1 MGYKKIFRGEVLRL
15 EIMDKD
21 GKIDRKQ
28 LPALDRDQMIRMYTL
43 MKQMRAF
50 DEKALNLQRQGRIG
64 TYGSLRGQEACQ
76 AGLAVNLSEQHD
88 WLVQSFREH
97 GVLMS
102 LGVPMKTIYSYWKG
116 DERGNLADTGIRCL
130 PPSVPVGS
138 QLLHAVGIGIGLKK
152 KNLPGVAVGFA
163 GDGATSEGDFHE
175 AMNFAGVFKSRTLIF
190 IQNNGWAISVPFK
203 KQTAAESLA
212 QRGLAYKVPSMQVD
226 GNDVLAVYEA
236 SRQALDHIR
245 NGDGPYLI
253 EAVTF
258 RMGDHTT
265 ADDQS
270 RYRTPEVVAYWEERD
285 PIRRMRTFLLNEKL
299 LTPADDEE
307 IDQSVATAVDAAVR
321 ELESMPPPDPM
332 SIFETM
338 YETKPWF
345 LIEQQDMLAA
355 ELAVSRDKGVS
366 K

>member
-1 MGYKKIFRGEVLRL
+1 MGYKKIFRGETLRL
-15 EIMDKD
+15 EILDKD
-21 GKIDRKQ
+21 GRIDRKNM
-28 LPALDRDQMIRMYTL
+28 PEIDRDHMIRMFTL

-64 TYGSLRGQEACQ
+64 TYGSLRGQEAAQ
-76 AGLAVNLSEQHD
+76 AGLAINLSETDD

-102 LGVPMKTIYSYWKG
+102 LGIPMHIIYSYWKG
-116 DERGNLADTGIRCL
+116 DERGNLGEHGIKCL

-138 QLLHAVGIGIGLKK
+138 QLLHAVGIGMAMAKRG
-152 KNLPGVAVGFA
+152 LPGVAVGFA

-175 AMNFAGVFKSRTLIF
+175 AMNFAGVFKARTLIY

-212 QRGLAYKVPSMQVD
+212 QRGLAYNVPSIQVD

-236 SRQALDHIR
+236 SRKALDHIR
-245 NGDGPYLI
+245 SGNGPYLI

-270 RYRTPEVVAYWEERD
+270 RYRTPELVAYWEERD
-285 PIRRMRTFLLNEKL
+285 PIQRMRTFLVNEKIISQ
-299 LTPADDEE
+299 ADEDA
-307 IDQSVATAVDAAVR
+307 ISHSVSEAVDGAVR

-332 SIFETM
+332 TIFETM
-338 YETKPWF
+338 YAEKPWH
-345 LIEQQDMLAA
+345 LKEQQTMLKT
-355 ELAVSRDKGVS
+355 ELESMHGKEVVR
-366 K
+366 